1 MRLVKFL
8 LKFVFICNLCYLAGW
23 LLRITESSERFSW
36 IVKHV
41 IVLGYIVALPANI
54 VTSLLALILLMARK
68 ASWEELPGYLLV
80 LNLIILIVQILV

>member
-23 LLRITESSERFSW
+23 LLRMTEQSGDLSPVF
-36 IVKHV
+36 KHMV
-41 IVLGYIVALPANI
+41 VLGYLVALPANI
-54 VTSLLALILLMARK
+54 ITSLLAIILLLARK
-68 ASWEELPGYLLV
+68 VSWAELPGYLLI

>member
-8 LKFVFICNLCYLAGW
+8 LKFVFICNLCYLAG
-23 LLRITESSERFSW
+23 LLFRMTEPSERFEG

-41 IVLGYIVALPANI
+41 VVLGVIVAPPVNI
-54 VTSLLALILLMARK
+54 ITSILAIILLLARK
-68 ASWEELPGYLLV
+68 VTWAELPGYLLI

>member
-23 LLRITESSERFSW
+23 LFRITDQTERFAG

-41 IVLGYIVALPANI
+41 AVLGYLVAIPANI
-54 VTSLLALILLMARK
+54 ITSLLAVILLAAGK
-68 ASWEELPGYLLV
+68 VTWTELPGYLLI
-80 LNLIILIVQILV
+80 LNLIILIVQILA

>member
-23 LLRITESSERFSW
+23 LFRMTEQSERFAW

-41 IVLGYIVALPANI
+41 VVLGVIVAPPANV
-54 VTSLLALILLMARK
+54 VTSILAIILLLARK
-68 ASWEELPGYLLV
+68 VSWAELPGYLLV

>member
-23 LLRITESSERFSW
+23 LLRITEQSERFSW

-41 IVLGYIVALPANI
+41 IVLGYIVAMPANI
-54 VTSLLALILLMARK
+54 LTTLLAVVLLAIRK
-68 ASWEELPGYLLV
+68 VTWEELPGYLLI
-80 LNLIILIVQILV
+80 LNLIILTVQILV